1 MADATAQAATRGALI
16 KLLFFAATL
25 AILPISSYFISL
37 KHIWAGNTNYAAIT
51 AICAA
56 NFVLVVY
63 IIMSV
68 MEDRQ
73 SLKEIEEKKLSDSKK
88 DR

>member
-1 MADATAQAATRGALI
+1 II

-25 AILPISSYFISL
+25 AILPLSSYFFSL
-37 KHIWAGNTNYAAIT
+37 KHIWSARSAGNSNYAAIT
-51 AICAA
+51 ALCAA
-56 NFVLVVY
+56 NLVLVAY